1 MSCCPSHR
9 GEIRVDEELW
19 SGRLP
24 KSSGGT
30 PVFSSDVL
38 TVFQACVLHA
48 SKAMCRDSGV

>member
-38 TVFQACVLHA
+38 RVFQACVLHA
-48 SKAMCRDSGV
+48 SNAMCRDSGV